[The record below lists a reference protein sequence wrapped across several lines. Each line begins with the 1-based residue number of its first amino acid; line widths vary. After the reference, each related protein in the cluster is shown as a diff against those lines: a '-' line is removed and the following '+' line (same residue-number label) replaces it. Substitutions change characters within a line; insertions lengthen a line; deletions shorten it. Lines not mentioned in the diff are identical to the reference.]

1 MSGQSLLRCLPAG
14 AWLPAR
20 LSAAPRLCCGL
31 LLGFVLAAAAVA
43 QAAAP
48 PAAATPVYGK
58 VTAPTVRLQ
67 CWPAQ
72 VAEPPVFEET
82 LEAGQ
87 IVPLGR
93 SENGFRAVLLPLG
106 PQGYV
111 HKRFAATDDDGNAK
125 AKGTKVAFRYRP
137 KTTEAPVAQ
146 LNDGAALLVVGEQDD
161 WWKVRVAGIE
171 AWLPEAQLQVLD
183 AADAAAQ
190 QMAAQQVA
198 ALAERHGAAAQAR
211 LAQIAQQ
218 KQRAVQDQA
227 DLAALQQI
235 EAAFRAQMEQ
245 PQASQQFGPV
255 EQALDKFEQELAAE
269 SAARPPLA
277 ALRERLKAQKWLV
290 EATGLLGNAPSL
302 PTPEPAPPKDE
313 LERLQAIGW
322 LRYESRLAAPGLF
335 YIERGGVRQHVVTC
349 SSGRYELALFVNRE
363 IGINGPRRRP
373 PGGTLTVLDAER
385 IEVLGAMRR

>member
-1 MSGQSLLRCLPAG
+1 
-14 AWLPAR
+14 
-20 LSAAPRLCCGL
+20 
-31 LLGFVLAAAAVA
+31 V
-43 QAAAP
+43 
-48 PAAATPVYGK
+48 
-58 VTAPTVRLQ
+58 
-67 CWPAQ
+67 
-72 VAEPPVFEET
+72 
-82 LEAGQ
+82 
-87 IVPLGR
+87 VPLGR

-111 HKRFAATDDDGNAK
+111 HKRFAVADDDGHAK

-146 LNDGAALLVVGEQDD
+146 LADGTPLAVVGEQDD

-183 AADAAAQ
+183 GADAAAMQ
-190 QMAAQQVA
+190 AAAQQVA
-198 ALAERHGAAAQAR
+198 ELAERHGAAMQAR

-227 DLAALQQI
+227 DLAAVQQI
-235 EAAFRAQMEQ
+235 EAAFAAQLQQ
-245 PQASQQFGPV
+245 PQAAQQLGPI
-255 EQALDKFEQELAAE
+255 EQALDKLEQELAAE
-269 SAARPPLA
+269 SAARPALA

-290 EATGLLGNAPSL
+290 EATAVLGHTPAL
-302 PTPEPAPPKDE
+302 PDAEPAPPKDE

-349 SSGRYELALFVNRE
+349 SSNRYELALYVNRE

-373 PGGTLTVLDAER
+373 PGGTLSVLDAER